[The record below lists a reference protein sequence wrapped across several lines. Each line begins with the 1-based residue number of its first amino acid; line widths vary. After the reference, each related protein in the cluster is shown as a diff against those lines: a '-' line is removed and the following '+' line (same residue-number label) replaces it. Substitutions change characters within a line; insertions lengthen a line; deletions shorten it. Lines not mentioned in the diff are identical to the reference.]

1 MTPCGKR
8 KPRAAARI
16 ALDLL
21 AQGVIDAGTAQAR
34 TAALDAQSM
43 RLQAVLAADGEVL
56 RPLAQAASA
65 SAGVAVG
72 EIALD
77 EARARDRHAAGAKVI
92 LVRRDAETSDMAAL
106 EHAAGLLTQ
115 HGARTSHAAVVAR
128 QMGRV
133 CLVGCEALQIDEG
146 RRELQLA
153 GQVLAEGDL
162 LTLDGN
168 EGLIY
173 AGAARTEWRDDT
185 ALLQALER
193 LRSTG

>member
-1 MTPCGKR
+1 
-8 KPRAAARI
+8 
-16 ALDLL
+16 
-21 AQGVIDAGTAQAR
+21 
-34 TAALDAQSM
+34 
-43 RLQAVLAADGEVL
+43 
-56 RPLAQAASA
+56 
-65 SAGVAVG
+65 
-72 EIALD
+72 
-77 EARARDRHAAGAKVI
+77 
-92 LVRRDAETSDMAAL
+92 MAAL

-133 CLVGCEALQIDEG
+133 CLVGCESLQIDEA

-173 AGAARTEWRDDT
+173 AGAARTEWREDS

-193 LRSTG
+193 LRSAG